1 MKIRYVSF
9 PEYMSQIVK
18 NAIFRNVEKYCFFKF
33 LDPDFWHVASFRN
46 YSASKTNFKSNV
58 VFYPL
63 PVKLE
68 EVGEMPQS

>member
-33 LDPDFWHVASFRN
+33 LDPDF
-46 YSASKTNFKSNV
+46 
-58 VFYPL
+58 
-63 PVKLE
+63 
-68 EVGEMPQS
+68 